1 MKWFCALL
9 LAANLMLWGYPSR
22 PVAAPRLNAEINA
35 DKVKLIASLPVQVV
49 SRPASP
55 VEAHEIAT
63 ASAAIAK
70 PTPKPTPAPT
80 PTPTP
85 APKAEIVTACMRWNG
100 IGQEQTDTM
109 RARLK
114 ALGIS
119 STETVV
125 SGKVWVYIPPQTD
138 IELAKK
144 KAQQLNDQGVQ
155 DYYVINNG
163 GRWQNAISL
172 GVFSSR
178 EGADRRLNELKEQGV
193 KSAVVRE
200 RDDSPTHVTFALR
213 KVSADQQQKLEKLNN
228 QLKGAQL
235 QQSKCS

>member
-1 MKWFCALL
+1 MKWFFALL

-49 SRPASP
+49 NRPAP
-55 VEAHEIAT
+55 PIEVHEVAV

-70 PTPKPTPAPT
+70 PTPTPAPT
-80 PTPTP
+80 PPPTP

-200 RDDSPTHVTFALR
+200 RDDSPSHVTFALR
-213 KVSADQQQKLEKLNN
+213 KVSADQQQKLEKLNS